1 MQKRE
6 GLSYIIYAMNAKMNE
21 GEMLHTLNATR
32 NRTKYANMMER
43 QIAEMGAE
51 TEKTVGKQKVERKR
65 TRLEVAVK
73 ENG

>member
-51 TEKTVGKQKVERKR
+51 TEKTVGKQKMERKR
-65 TRLEVAVK
+65 TIKTRCT
-73 ENG
+73 